1 MTQSTELEKLKEELR
16 RLEEEKAELER
27 LRKAKIE
34 LLKAKI
40 GMLPSRFASE
50 HPVAYSLITASGS
63 LSKENAKK
71 VVESLK
77 HGGSEVMDYVEYVNE
92 HPGKGLVS
100 YLKYKNDMKRKLIK
114 V

>member
-1 MTQSTELEKLKEELR
+1 MSTEIEKLRSELR

-27 LRKAKIE
+27 LRQAKIE
-34 LLKAKI
+34 LLRAKL

-50 HPVAYSLITASGS
+50 HPVTYSLITTSGS

-71 VVESLK
+71 VAESLK
-77 HGGSEVMDYVEYVNE
+77 HGGSKVMDYVEYVNE
-92 HPGKGLVS
+92 HPGKGIIS
-100 YLKYKNDMKRKLIK
+100 YLKYKKDMRRKLVK